1 MCNWQFVSDNIF
13 VYIHCYMSL
22 RLSWWTETMC
32 QRCGA
37 LVRVHVRWHVCL
49 SISISIFNSRYNI
62 YWYYQYLYRI
72 YENIL
77 YICILPMWMSIS
89 LYHVLISDFVCLSLC
104 IHIYIYRCFFC
115 LHLYTGHAQSYV
127 WHNIYIYIYI
137 YIYMPTFVYMC
148 VRTCMHTHG
157 LYLYVYIHWD
167 VSRSGPPEL
176 WAGY

>member
-89 LYHVLISDFVCLSLC
+89 LYHVLISDFVCLSLY
-104 IHIYIYRCFFC
+104 IHIYISMFLLFAFIHR
-115 LHLYTGHAQSYV
+115 HAQSYV

-137 YIYMPTFVYMC
+137 HAYICIHVCTYMHAYTWIVFIC
-148 VRTCMHTHG
+148 LHT
-157 LYLYVYIHWD
+157 LRCIT
-167 VSRSGPPEL
+167 
-176 WAGY
+176 

>member
-72 YENIL
+72 YV
-77 YICILPMWMSIS
+77 YIYIYILPMSMSIS
-89 LYHVLISDFVCLSLC
+89 LYHVLISDFVCLSLSLYTY
-104 IHIYIYRCFFC
+104 IYIYIDVSFISFICIIHR
-115 LHLYTGHAQSYV
+115 HAQSYV
-127 WHNIYIYIYI
+127 WQNICIYIYTCLHLYTCVYVHACIHMDC
-137 YIYMPTFVYMC
+137 IYMFTYTLRC
-148 VRTCMHTHG
+148 IT
-157 LYLYVYIHWD
+157 
-167 VSRSGPPEL
+167 
-176 WAGY
+176 